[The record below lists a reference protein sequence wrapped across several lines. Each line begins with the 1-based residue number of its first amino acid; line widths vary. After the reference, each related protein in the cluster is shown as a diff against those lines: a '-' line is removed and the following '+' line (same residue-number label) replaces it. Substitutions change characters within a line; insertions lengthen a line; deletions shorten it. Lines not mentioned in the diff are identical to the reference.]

1 MKVSAII
8 PAAGQSRRMGLGTN
22 KQFLTL
28 GGKPVLAH
36 TLAVF
41 ENCLAVQEII
51 VVAAPGEEEY
61 CSQEIVR
68 KYNFSKV
75 FQVITGGRERQ
86 DSVYQGILALSSD
99 TDLVVVHDGA
109 RLFLTAE
116 LIEESINH
124 CQETGAAIVA
134 VPVKDTIKI
143 VNEEHTVE
151 NTPPRNILWAV
162 QTPQT
167 FSYSLL
173 KKAHQEAKLDGF
185 LGTDDASLVERL
197 GGQVRVVLGSYEN
210 LKITTPED
218 LIIGEA
224 ILRRRLEKCE

>member
-1 MKVSAII
+1 MKVSVII

-28 GGKPVLAH
+28 KGKPVLAH

-51 VVAAPGEEEY
+51 IVAAEGEEEY
-61 CSQEIVR
+61 CRREIIE
-68 KYNFSKV
+68 NHSFSKV
-75 FQVITGGRERQ
+75 SQVITGGKERQ
-86 DSVYQGILALSSD
+86 DSVYQGILALSPD
-99 TDLVVVHDGA
+99 TEIVIVHDGA
-109 RLFLTAE
+109 RPFLTAE
-116 LIEESINH
+116 LINRSIEH
-124 CQETGAAIVA
+124 CLETGAAIVA

-143 VNEEHTVE
+143 VNGEQTVE
-151 NTPPRNILWAV
+151 NTPPRHTLWAV

-167 FSYSLL
+167 FRYSLL
-173 KKAHQEAKLDGF
+173 KEAHDRAKMQGF

-197 GGQVRVVLGSYEN
+197 GGQVKVVLGSYEN

-218 LIIGEA
+218 LIIGGA
-224 ILRRRLEKCE
+224 ILERGLG